1 MNEKEINSKKINEN
15 ASCECVTSVKT
26 EERAE
31 RACERTR
38 EELLRKAER
47 ETEKCSYSE
56 ADLQEVYK
64 NAFTGKESVE
74 ILRSFSA
81 NKGFRNILIR
91 QYKEYSS
98 LAKEIELCAN
108 QLGVDLKKTSF
119 FARSMMYITTAMN
132 TIKDKSDSKLSEIYI
147 QGINM
152 GIIAMVR
159 LTNKLS
165 EENKT
170 LPYAQSLLTL
180 LQKDL
185 EEMKLFL

>member
-1 MNEKEINSKKINEN
+1 MNEIDHDLKEQNKT
-15 ASCECVTSVKT
+15 SCERKTCVCT
-26 EERAE
+26 EEYNE
-31 RACERTR
+31 RVCADKR
-38 EELLRKAER
+38 EELLRKAEK
-47 ETEKCSYSE
+47 ETEKCSYAE

-81 NKGFRNILIR
+81 NKGFRTILIR
-91 QYKEYSS
+91 QYKEYAS

-108 QLGVDLKKTSF
+108 QLGFELKKTSF

-132 TIKDKSDSKLSEIYI
+132 TINDKSDSKLSEIYI

-159 LTNKLS
+159 LINKLS
-165 EENKT
+165 EENKS
-170 LPYAQSLLTL
+170 LSYANALLSL